1 MVHTY
6 ARMDTY
12 GHVYIICIWKMLR
25 HLQACM
31 HTYGHVYIICVFKMF
46 RHLQAFA
53 AAAQWETDPKRIR
66 AGIIYRHCHS
76 DVSRTLSGLIN

>member
-1 MVHTY
+1 MY
-6 ARMDTY
+6 ARM
-12 GHVYIICIWKMLR
+12 
-25 HLQACM
+25 
-31 HTYGHVYIICVFKMF
+31 HTYVHVYIICVCKMV

-76 DVSRTLSGLIN
+76 VVSRSLRGLIK